1 MISAFS
7 GFSWR
12 RLCAMV
18 YKEFIQMK
26 RDRPTLAMML
36 LMPIVQLVLF
46 GFAINTNPKH
56 LPMAVIS
63 QDNSQL
69 SYYFV
74 SALQNTQYFN
84 IVAPHSTRE
93 EADKL
98 MLRGDVEFILQI
110 PSNFTRDLIRGSR
123 PEILFEANGSDPAT
137 SGNAVAAMKQLSATV
152 FDEYL
157 NGSLTHLKQS
167 PPSFELRTHL
177 RYNPLMI
184 TRYNIVPGLLGLI
197 LTMTLVV
204 ITSLAMTRERERG
217 TLENLLSTPVR
228 PTEVILGKIIPFMI
242 VAYVQIMIVLLAAI
256 YIFSVPMQGSLLLLL
271 LLSFPFVA
279 ANLSVG
285 ITFSTLAT
293 NQLQAVQSA
302 MFFFLPSLLLSGF
315 MFPFLGM
322 PTWAQLLGNILPLT
336 HYLRIVR
343 GVFLKGATFMDVW
356 PSLWPMLIFMVVMMF
371 VGISRFRQTLD

>member
-1 MISAFS
+1 MRNAFS
-7 GFSWR
+7 GFSFK
-12 RLCAMV
+12 RLSAMV

-36 LMPIVQLVLF
+36 LMPIVQLMLF

-56 LPMAVIS
+56 MPTAIIS
-63 QDNSQL
+63 QDNSQF

-74 SALQNTQYFN
+74 SALQNTQYFDV
-84 IVAPHSTRE
+84 VAPHATRE

-98 MLRGDVEFILQI
+98 MLRGDVEFIIQI

-152 FDEYL
+152 FNDYL
-157 NGSLTHLKQS
+157 NGSLSKLKQS
-167 PPSFELRTHL
+167 PPPFELRTHV

-228 PTEVILGKIIPFMI
+228 PTEVILGKIIPFI
-242 VAYVQIMIVLLAAI
+242 VVAYVQIMIVLLAAI
-256 YIFSVPMQGSLLLLL
+256 YIFAVPMQGSLLLLL

-285 ITFSTLAT
+285 ITFSTLAS

-302 MFFFLPSLLLSGF
+302 MFYFLPSLLLSGF

-322 PTWAQLLGNILPLT
+322 PRWAQFLGNILPLT

-343 GVFLKGATFMDVW
+343 GVILKGSSFVDVW
-356 PSLWPMLIFMVVMMF
+356 PSLWPMLIFMIIMM
-371 VGISRFRQTLD
+371 VIGISRFRQTLD

>member
-7 GFSWR
+7 GFSFQ
-12 RLCAMV
+12 RLRAMV

-36 LMPIVQLVLF
+36 LLPIIQLTLF

-56 LPMAVIS
+56 LPTAVIS
-63 QDNSQL
+63 QDNSEFT
-69 SYYFV
+69 YYFI
-74 SALQNTQYFN
+74 SALQNTAYFD
-84 IVAPHSTRE
+84 IIAPNVSRE
-93 EADKL
+93 QADKL
-98 MLRGDVEFILQI
+98 MLRGDVQFIIQI
-110 PSNFTRDLIRGSR
+110 PSNFTRDLVRGSR
-123 PEILFEANGSDPAT
+123 PEILFEADGSDPAE
-137 SGNAVAAMKQLSATV
+137 SSNAVAAMNQLSATV

-157 NGSLTHLKQS
+157 KGSLSKLKQS
-167 PPSFELRTHL
+167 PAPFELRTHL

-184 TRYNIVPGLLGLI
+184 TRYNIVPGLLGLV
-197 LTMTLVV
+197 LTMTLVI

-228 PTEVILGKIIPFMI
+228 PAEVILGKIIPFMI
-242 VAYVQIMIVLLAAI
+242 VAYIQIVIILLAAI
-256 YIFSVPMQGSLLLLL
+256 HVFGVPMQGSLILLL

-285 ITFSTLAT
+285 ITFSTLAS
-293 NQLQAVQSA
+293 NQLQAVQSS

-322 PTWAQLLGNILPLT
+322 PHWAQFLGNLFPLT
-336 HYLRIVR
+336 HFLRIVR
-343 GVFLKGATFMDVW
+343 GIILKGSSFVDIW
-356 PSLWPMLIFMVVMMF
+356 PSLWPMLIFMVVMM
-371 VGISRFRQTLD
+371 VIGISRFRQTLD